1 MGNEGEREGMGREM
15 EGNWGRGKRMEKW
28 GEEEGKGKERGRKW
42 GRK

>member
-1 MGNEGEREGMGREM
+1 MGNEGKREGMGREM

-28 GEEEGKGKERGRKW
+28 EEEGKGKERGRKW